1 MVPSGW
7 KKGLVSDLADTVMG
21 YAFKSNDFVKE
32 GIPLVRMGNL
42 YQNQFQLDRSPIYL
56 PDDFVIEYRKF
67 LLQSGD
73 LVMSMTGTMGKRDYG
88 FAVEIPENTQDC
100 LLNQRVLKIEP
111 RNSDAKGF
119 VLNVLKSE
127 IFLSKLYSLPGGTKQ
142 ANLSATQIREISV
155 LIPPLPEQQKI
166 ANILSTWDKAI
177 STTERL
183 IENST
188 QQKKA
193 LMQQLLTG
201 KKRLLDESGNRFEG
215 EWEEVS
221 LGDISKYQKGYTY
234 KSSEYSEDKTSYGFL
249 TLKSILRGGG
259 YSASGIKYLLA
270 SVDEK
275 FAVKSGD
282 VVFAVTDLTRNAEV
296 VGAPIFVP
304 ELEFEKA
311 YISMDLIKLEIKP
324 SVDKLF
330 IYYLLQ
336 LASNRNFMRARASGS
351 TVLHLDVKGSKKLKL
366 RMPKL
371 VIEQQKIAIVLTN
384 ADKEIELL
392 EQQLADLQQEK
403 KALMQVLLTG
413 KKRVK
418 T

>member
-21 YAFKSNDFVKE
+21 YAFKSSDFVKE

-56 PDDFVIEYRKF
+56 PDDFATEYKRF

-166 ANILSTWDKAI
+166 AKILSTWDKAI

-183 IENST
+183 IENGT
-188 QQKKA
+188 QQKKS

-201 KKRLLDESGNRFEG
+201 KKRLLDESGKRFEG
-215 EWEEVS
+215 EWKQVIFGEVAKLS
-221 LGDISKYQKGYTY
+221 SKKYNPLKANQCLPCIELEYLDQGSGRIIGSANASELASMKNHFEAGSVLFGKLRPYLRKYARPDFEGVCSTEIWVFKTTSKLLDEY
-234 KSSEYSEDKTSYGFL
+234 LFHFVQTDKFVSEANKSS
-249 TLKSILRGGG
+249 
-259 YSASGIKYLLA
+259 
-270 SVDEK
+270 
-275 FAVKSGD
+275 
-282 VVFAVTDLTRNAEV
+282 
-296 VGAPIFVP
+296 
-304 ELEFEKA
+304 
-311 YISMDLIKLEIKP
+311 
-324 SVDKLF
+324 
-330 IYYLLQ
+330 
-336 LASNRNFMRARASGS
+336 
-351 TVLHLDVKGSKKLKL
+351 GSK
-366 RMPKL
+366 MPRADWGVVSEL
-371 VIEQQKIAIVLTN
+371 VIKIPNLKEQQKIATVLTT

-392 EQQLADLQQEK
+392 ERQLADLQHEK

-413 KKRVK
+413 KKRVVV
-418 T
+418 

>member
-56 PDDFVIEYRKF
+56 PDDFAIEYRKF

>member
-56 PDDFVIEYRKF
+56 PNDFATEYKRF

-166 ANILSTWDKAI
+166 A
-177 STTERL
+177 
-183 IENST
+183 
-188 QQKKA
+188 
-193 LMQQLLTG
+193 
-201 KKRLLDESGNRFEG
+201 
-215 EWEEVS
+215 
-221 LGDISKYQKGYTY
+221 
-234 KSSEYSEDKTSYGFL
+234 
-249 TLKSILRGGG
+249 
-259 YSASGIKYLLA
+259 
-270 SVDEK
+270 
-275 FAVKSGD
+275 
-282 VVFAVTDLTRNAEV
+282 
-296 VGAPIFVP
+296 
-304 ELEFEKA
+304 
-311 YISMDLIKLEIKP
+311 
-324 SVDKLF
+324 
-330 IYYLLQ
+330 
-336 LASNRNFMRARASGS
+336 
-351 TVLHLDVKGSKKLKL
+351 TVLINV
-366 RMPKL
+366 
-371 VIEQQKIAIVLTN
+371 
-384 ADKEIELL
+384 DKEIELL

-413 KKRVK
+413 KKRVVI
-418 T
+418 